1 MFNSVTL
8 LSHTYNNSI
17 PYLYGK
23 IHDNSAFQGL
33 LLQNSQS
40 SDTFEKKNLSPIA
53 KVGIALGGTVALA
66 VVCDLVFAK
75 GRHIKSIF
83 KSAEKNID
91 DVRNTSNINH
101 NVKPEPN
108 SITTSQPKLEK
119 KIYTEP
125 RIYDEFI
132 TFDRAKDLPIYNS
145 FDDALKDFQSNI
157 AQANVDTPENVQE
170 LLKLLKQHNYGKD
183 NSLISVATRTRDID
197 YNGKTIDILNNKVYN
212 VGISDNPTLGC
223 GQGQVDI
230 NMLGDYL
237 IQNLSD
243 GRKMVAISVPTGR
256 FDSAGRRIRTK
267 INILSK
273 DHEFTPLQKD
283 LIEIIS
289 CRKGRD
295 IPRNAAA
302 DILSIGTVC
311 RNGKEKHGGGFDINK
326 DVFLASVDT
335 AKRQLKPD
343 EIDRDF
349 INKALNLSPGDRLS
363 LFHFG
368 L

>member
-40 SDTFEKKNLSPIA
+40 SDTFEKKGLSLGA
-53 KVGIALGGTVALA
+53 KVGIGLGTLVAFA
-66 VVCDLVFAK
+66 VACDLVFAK
-75 GRHIKSIF
+75 GKHIKSIF

-91 DVRNTSNINH
+91 DARSTNNINH
-101 NVKPEPN
+101 NTKPETN
-108 SITTSQPKLEK
+108 SIPTSQLKPKE

-125 RIYDEFI
+125 IIYDEFI
-132 TFDRAKDLPIYNS
+132 TPDRAKNLPTYNS

-157 AQANVDTPENVQE
+157 TQANIDTPENIQE

-183 NSLISVATRTRDID
+183 DSLISVVTRTKDVD
-197 YNGKTIDILNNKVYN
+197 YTGKTIDISNNKVYN
-212 VGISDNPTLGC
+212 VWISGSPILGC
-223 GQGQVDI
+223 GQGKVDI
-230 NMLGDYL
+230 DMVGDYL

-256 FDSAGRRIRTK
+256 YDSAGREIRTK

-289 CRKGRD
+289 QRKGKD

-311 RNGKEKHGGGFDINK
+311 HNGKAKHGGGFDIQK
-326 DVFLASVDT
+326 DIILSSIDA

-349 INKALNLSPGDRLS
+349 INKALNLASGERLYN
-363 LFHFG
+363 FKFII
-368 L
+368 